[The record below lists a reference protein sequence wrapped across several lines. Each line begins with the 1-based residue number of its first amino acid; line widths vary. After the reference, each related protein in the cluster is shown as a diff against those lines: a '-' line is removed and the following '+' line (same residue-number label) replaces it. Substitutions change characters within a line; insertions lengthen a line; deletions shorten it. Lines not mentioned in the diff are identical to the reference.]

1 VTFDIIQF
9 KVYLIATTLM
19 SFMNNHKSV
28 SVLTNEYPISLKTKH
43 LLINLIEW
51 ANENNKPRFVL
62 TTEKRAEN
70 LQFQSSDIGVY
81 VKNNYHAELTELVT
95 QEYLATSNLS
105 KEDGRVSFSVTDFET
120 DASNHRPPF
129 SEMAIKLITS
139 NRDDTAD
146 LLNVSQDKLDDT
158 ENFKVVSKG
167 QAQKSNRIG
176 AVRFMRPQ
184 QITFGT
190 LLCRANEY
198 GVIKTEHGE
207 LASLLGITTKT
218 LRSHLSQFQKLGL
231 LSEYV
236 GGFVGSSLMG
246 KAKSTLIVKPDI
258 VVNNYKLGRLNTEI
272 TLCDNPVRQ
281 TISLLLDLAA
291 LSSSHIL
298 TVLKGL
304 SRQQEIKHAIPQE
317 LTNNG
322 FSMLRKLFKAEPPIG
337 DRPYKHFC
345 FLIEE
350 VVISELR
357 RSGFPHSDSA
367 KPKDNASNATLDDQH
382 ALFVD
387 AISKMVTG
395 PLTKS
400 MGYHKAN
407 KISEAVSYF
416 MANAAIDLFN
426 KIQSAVRN
434 SQQFSGTPSDELRQ
448 KKFMLYPASKNFFS
462 SSQSLLVVD

>member
-1 VTFDIIQF
+1 
-9 KVYLIATTLM
+9 M
-19 SFMNNHKSV
+19 SFMNHHKSV
-28 SVLTNEYPISLKTKH
+28 TVLTDEYPISLKTKH

-51 ANENNKPRFVL
+51 TNKNNHRRFVL
-62 TTEKRAEN
+62 TTEKREEN
-70 LQFQSSDIGVY
+70 LQLQSSDIGVY

-95 QEYLATSNLS
+95 KEYLVTSNLS
-105 KEDGRVSFSVTDFET
+105 KGDGRVSFSVTDFET
-120 DASNHRPPF
+120 DASNHKPPF

-139 NRDDTAD
+139 NRADTAD

-167 QAQKSNRIG
+167 QAQKSNAIG

-198 GVIKTEHGE
+198 GIIKTEHGE

-231 LSEYV
+231 LSEHV
-236 GGFVGSSLMG
+236 GGFVGSSLID
-246 KAKSTLIVKPDI
+246 KAKSTLILKPDI
-258 VVNNYKLGRLNTEI
+258 VVKNYELNGLYTKTI
-272 TLCDNPVRQ
+272 LFDNPVRP
-281 TISLLLDLAA
+281 TISLLLELAA
-291 LSSSHIL
+291 LSSSSHIL
-298 TVLKGL
+298 TALKGL
-304 SRQQEIKHAIPQE
+304 PKQQGIKHSIPEE

-322 FSMLRKLFKAEPPIG
+322 FSMLRKLFKTEPPIG

-367 KPKDNASNATLDDQH
+367 EPKDNASNATLDDQH
-382 ALFVD
+382 ALFFD
-387 AISKMVTG
+387 AISKMITG

-400 MGYHKAN
+400 MEYHQAN

-462 SSQSLLVVD
+462 SSQNLLVVD